1 MRRVAFVW
9 MVVCGAVA
17 AVSMAANHETSSG
30 RIDPAADRVLR
41 RMCRYLQAQR
51 QFHIAATEH
60 FDVVRDSGQRIQ
72 YCNFRDVTIV
82 RPNKIYSDVVGDTLN
97 RRFWY
102 DGKTATMLD
111 KQRKLYSQVPAPPT
125 IDATLDYLAEHYGLA
140 VPLSDL
146 VFSDPYAELTE
157 KVTSGAY
164 LGLHTVDQIQT
175 HHLAFTQ
182 ENLDWQIWIDA
193 GAAPV
198 PRRVV
203 ITYKQQP
210 GQPQYQATL
219 YDWSSGEHV
228 SVSNALFHFHP
239 PKGAARIEMVPVGGA
254 PHHLKALPQPAT
266 AERQPSQ

>member
-1 MRRVAFVW
+1 
-9 MVVCGAVA
+9 MVVCGALA
-17 AVSMAANHETSSG
+17 AVSMAANHDASSG

-51 QFHIAATEH
+51 QFHFAASEQ
-60 FDVVRDSGQRIQ
+60 FDVVRDSGERIQ
-72 YCNFRDVTIV
+72 YSNYRDVTIV
-82 RPNKIYSDVVGDTLN
+82 RPNKIYSDVSGDTLN

-102 DGKTATMLD
+102 DGKSVTMLD
-111 KQRKLYSQVPAPPT
+111 KQRNLYAQMPARPT
-125 IDATLDYLAEHYGLA
+125 IDTTLDYLAEHYGLA
-140 VPLSDL
+140 VPMSDL
-146 VFSDPYAELTE
+146 VFSDPYADLTE

-164 LGLHTVDQIQT
+164 LGLHTVDKIQT

-193 GAAPV
+193 GAVPV

-219 YDWSSGEHV
+219 YDWSSGQHV
-228 SVSNALFHFHP
+228 SVSDALFHFHAP
-239 PKGAARIEMVPVGGA
+239 SGATRIEMVPVGGQ
-254 PHHLKALPQPAT
+254 PHHMRAPAPPST
-266 AERQPSQ
+266 AERQPPQ